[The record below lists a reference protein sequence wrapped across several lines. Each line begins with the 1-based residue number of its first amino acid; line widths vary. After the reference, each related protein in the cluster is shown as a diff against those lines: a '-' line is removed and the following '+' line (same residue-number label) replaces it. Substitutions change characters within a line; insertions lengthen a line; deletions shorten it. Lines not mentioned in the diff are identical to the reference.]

1 MATAH
6 EVGTTRAV
14 ITIADGRYS
23 VDVSTDA
30 TALLARLEASAGEAM
45 SGSLDAEEYERRLRM
60 MSDEVLQHLE
70 LRFDEAIVRPSVDVE
85 ASADEFGI
93 AKARLRLRGQVPAAA
108 RAVSWRYD
116 LAATTYEL
124 EVVSNGRREA
134 QWLEGEQRSTPA
146 AISVRPGPLHAFRHG
161 FGRIVPG
168 GIDQILFMLALVFAG
183 RPRMSREFLVFALAE
198 SVALV
203 LSISGAMPAL
213 STPVA
218 AGLIAPFT
226 ALSLACI
233 AGESLVGPANET
245 GRLVRVFTYGLVH
258 GIALS
263 RTLCDPCGTQAAASN
278 LLVTLATSI
287 AGAHAGQLA
296 VVFTAL
302 LLMGSPPGHD
312 AQRRL
317 VAAPASIVIGIT
329 GFFWALQRFPV
340 T

>member
-1 MATAH
+1 VATAH
-6 EVGTTRAV
+6 EVGTTKAV
-14 ITIADGRYS
+14 ITIGDGRYS

-30 TALLARLEASAGEAM
+30 AALLARLETSTGEAI
-45 SGSLDAEEYERRLRM
+45 SGPLDAEEYQRRLRM
-60 MSDEVLQHLE
+60 MADEVLRHLE
-70 LRFDEAIVRPSVDVE
+70 LRFDEIIVHPSVEVE

-93 AKARLRLRGQVPAAA
+93 AKARLRLRGQVPAVA

-124 EVVSNGRREA
+124 EVVSSGQREA
-134 QWLEGEQRSTPA
+134 QWLEGEQRSSPA
-146 AISVRPGPLHAFRHG
+146 AISVTPGPVHAFRHG

-168 GIDQILFMLALVFAG
+168 GIDQILFILALVSAG
-183 RPRMSREFLVFALAE
+183 RTRMSRELLVFALAE
-198 SVALV
+198 SAALV
-203 LSISGAMPAL
+203 LTISRAMPAL

-233 AGESLVGPANET
+233 AGECLVGPANET
-245 GRLVRVFTYGLVH
+245 GRLVRMCAYGLVH

-263 RTLCDPCGTQAAASN
+263 RTVCDPCGAQAASN
-278 LLVTLATSI
+278 LLVALATSI
-287 AGAHAGQLA
+287 AGVHAGQLA

-302 LLMGSPPGHD
+302 LLMGSPPGH

-317 VAAPASIVIGIT
+317 VAAPAAIVIGIT